1 MGAAAIPLIVGGA
14 TVAGG
19 IYSANKQDSAAK
31 RQEQSLRDSQST
43 SREDMERGKLE
54 LREQFGE
61 AMWTIEAMTP
71 EIIQQLQD
79 GQLTTS
85 GYLTQNTDAANKILG
100 DGARDYKNELLGR
113 SSQAVSRGPDGSAIP
128 VLGGA
133 GNQPIQGQQSA
144 EYGLGAA
151 TESIENARFNAAQDI
166 TQGRDTARGDLQ
178 RAATQGR
185 RGLVED
191 FGSARDEITRA
202 RDLSTR
208 GISDASTQS
217 QRQLGQLGTDTR
229 NLINQS
235 EQQQLGLL
243 GSGQQGIESALRGG
257 YQDAMTSEQQGY
269 GDARRDLQSALGSAQ
284 GISASTGALSPYSQA
299 GAQATELELALSG
312 AAGPEAQAEA
322 YANFEESAGQK
333 FLRERQEQTLLRNS
347 AATGGLQGG
356 RVLGALQEQGAGIAA
371 QDLQRQVGNLQSL
384 SGRGLQ
390 AAGQISSLGT
400 QAGMARGQ
408 LSANIQSKLAD
419 LSRSTGLSRSQL
431 QRTLGDKLA
440 NVQGQYTGAESQLR
454 QGNTNQQLQNMQNT
468 AQGQIGLNQQAA
480 QGIAGLET
488 GAADRLYQSLQQQG
502 LSRNQIEQV
511 LGGNLAG
518 LETDAAR
525 QLAGNQMQAGGA
537 IGNMQMGVGQQLA
550 GNTGQLSQL
559 QAANMGSLGTN
570 LANLNDRTNTNIVNV
585 LQERMNQRAGLQSNL
600 GTNLANI
607 SVGQGTNALNYANQ
621 LAQASGLRDMAS
633 ANKVTSAITGLGNL
647 ASNIDWGSMGDGG
660 TQQQPTGQ
668 SAISDDTFIRGTNEW
683 GTP

>member
-1 MGAAAIPLIVGGA
+1 MSWIAVGVAGAALVGG
-14 TVAGG
+14 V
-19 IYSANKQDSAAK
+19 YSANKQDAAAK
-31 RQEQSLRDSQST
+31 RQEKALKNSQST
-43 SREDMERGKLE
+43 SREDIERGKLE
-54 LREQFGE
+54 LREQYGD
-61 AMWTIEAMTP
+61 ALWTIEAMTP
-71 EIIQQLQD
+71 EIISLLQS
-79 GQLTTS
+79 GQLTTE
-85 GYLTQNTDAANKILG
+85 GYLTEYTDAANNILG
-100 DGARDYKNELLGR
+100 DGAESYKQELLGKPQGR
-113 SSQAVSRGPDGSAIP
+113 KEGDRVLGFGQQGLQTDSDAPRYG
-128 VLGGA
+128 LGGA
-133 GNQPIQGQQSA
+133 ESA
-144 EYGLGAA
+144 
-151 TESIENARFNAAQDI
+151 IEDARFNAAQDI

-185 RGLVED
+185 RDLVSD
-191 FGSARDEITRA
+191 FGLARNEITRA
-202 RDLSTR
+202 RDLSTK
-208 GISDASTQS
+208 GLSDASIQS

-243 GSGQQGIESALRGG
+243 RSGQQGIESALRGG
-257 YQDAMTSEQQGY
+257 YQDAIASEQQGY

-371 QDLQRQVGNLQSL
+371 QDLQRQVSNLQAL

-400 QAGMARGQ
+400 QANMARGQ

-440 NVQGQYTGAESQLR
+440 SVQGQYTGAESQLR

-468 AQGQIGLNQQAA
+468 AQGQIGLNQQSA

-537 IGNMQMGVGQQLA
+537 IGNMRMGVGQQIA

-559 QAANMGSLGTN
+559 QAANIGSLGTN
-570 LANLNDRTNTNIVNV
+570 LANLNDRTNTNLVNT
-585 LQERMNQRAGLQSNL
+585 LNNRMNQRVNLQSNL

-607 SVGQGTNALNYANQ
+607 SVGQGTNALTYANQ
-621 LAQASGLRDMAS
+621 LAQASGLRDIAS

-647 ASNIDWGSMGDGG
+647 ASNVDWGSMGDSS

-668 SAISDDTFIRGTNEW
+668 SAISDEAFIRGTNEW